1 MLRKP
6 TDAERASTNE
16 CAASDLILKNTIAV
30 ATKERKYSTVAT
42 RLKIQNEFAERNGG
56 KKPYKWQLN
65 VAEALLLGLDCT
77 VIAGTGAGKTM
88 PFVMPLF
95 IEAKKVVIVI
105 SPLNALEEDQAS
117 RFRDMKLMAAAVN
130 GETYNDKLHKQMGGG
145 KKDLKALDFLI
156 PPGVSFPVSLP
167 HSFVFF
173 DEINVAIDALEHL
186 RNQLPSE
193 DRGLIHVYHSRRSLR
208 AKVKVLA
215 SFREGKIDVLLSTE
229 AAGMRAGRAGRDST
243 IKARAVLLVQPSIF
257 QEVKAK
263 SAKERSGSRVDEG
276 EIRYRKEVDP
286 GLREWIETEDCRH
299 DAAAGYFDDQSV
311 RQAPTGDCCDNCLR
325 RSLPLDNT
333 MDTTHASNMD
343 ISATDS
349 SSPSESVIRGDSL
362 PLSQPHSVDGRTS
375 QLDMDTSDSP
385 NQNGKRPLGTDFP
398 KVVANRRGQHLA
410 DAHTLI
416 RGWRYTTWKSRYVL
430 QPWGTHAFMTDKALH
445 AIALHARLS
454 TVEDLIKDGWGVVHA
469 RRHGLELLERLR
481 SFDNQWHH
489 DNEEA
494 KIAKREAKKQATAQR
509 NAVKAAE
516 KKKDREAAHL
526 RRLSQPKP
534 PRPSRAK
541 TRPAVAS
548 SSRMDSENIPP
559 CPSTPLLA
567 IHRDSDLRCPTSTNN
582 LHAQVPIML
591 PPSTPFISHSTA
603 LMTPYYTFPP
613 VQFSP
618 HQYESS
624 FTPLA
629 TSFFYST
636 QQ

>member
-1 MLRKP
+1 
-6 TDAERASTNE
+6 
-16 CAASDLILKNTIAV
+16 
-30 ATKERKYSTVAT
+30 
-42 RLKIQNEFAERNGG
+42 
-56 KKPYKWQLN
+56 
-65 VAEALLLGLDCT
+65 
-77 VIAGTGAGKTM
+77 
-88 PFVMPLF
+88 
-95 IEAKKVVIVI
+95 
-105 SPLNALEEDQAS
+105 
-117 RFRDMKLMAAAVN
+117 
-130 GETYNDKLHKQMGGG
+130 
-145 KKDLKALDFLI
+145 
-156 PPGVSFPVSLP
+156 
-167 HSFVFF
+167 
-173 DEINVAIDALEHL
+173 
-186 RNQLPSE
+186 
-193 DRGLIHVYHSRRSLR
+193 
-208 AKVKVLA
+208 
-215 SFREGKIDVLLSTE
+215 
-229 AAGMRAGRAGRDST
+229 
-243 IKARAVLLVQPSIF
+243 
-257 QEVKAK
+257 
-263 SAKERSGSRVDEG
+263 
-276 EIRYRKEVDP
+276 
-286 GLREWIETEDCRH
+286 
-299 DAAAGYFDDQSV
+299 
-311 RQAPTGDCCDNCLR
+311 
-325 RSLPLDNT
+325 
-333 MDTTHASNMD
+333 
-343 ISATDS
+343 
-349 SSPSESVIRGDSL
+349 
-362 PLSQPHSVDGRTS
+362 
-375 QLDMDTSDSP
+375 MDTSDSP

-416 RGWRYTTWKSRYVL
+416 RGWRYTTWKSRYIL

-603 LMTPYYTFPP
+603 LTTPYYTFPP